1 MECRDDRPMLERDS
15 SGTFCTT
22 ANTGVDVHPAVLQPA
37 FHPDH
42 EVSVWFGPRACGRI
56 LRVTL
61 VDDLLWR
68 GLIQDSTD
76 PAELRKALDGDP
88 ITFYVG
94 FDPTAPSLHVGNLMQ
109 VVTARRL
116 QLAGHR
122 PLLLVG
128 GATGQIGDPRESSER
143 TLNPPEVV
151 SEWLQRIRDQLAP
164 FVTYTGANAA
174 TMVNNLDWTGPTS
187 VVEFLRDVGK
197 HFPVNKM
204 LARDVVR
211 NRLESGISFT
221 EFSYQLLQ
229 ANDFFELHRRHG
241 CRLQFGG
248 SDQWG
253 NLTAGVDFIR
263 RRGAGPVHAF
273 TTPLVLKADGTKF
286 GKSEGGGTWLDPAM
300 SSPYAFYQYWVNAD
314 DRDITHY
321 LRYFSFKGRDEIEEL
336 DRATAERPQARLA
349 QRALAEEITALV
361 HGADEA
367 RQAVMASQALFG
379 KASLE
384 ELSAETLRAALSEA
398 GLLPVRGELPT
409 VVALLQQTGLVK
421 SGGEARRVI
430 AEGGAYLN
438 NDRVTDAEAVPS
450 AATLLQ
456 GRFLV
461 LRRGKRTFAGV
472 ELVE

>member
-1 MECRDDRPMLERDS
+1 MRENSP
-15 SGTFCTT
+15 
-22 ANTGVDVHPAVLQPA
+22 
-37 FHPDH
+37 
-42 EVSVWFGPRACGRI
+42 
-56 LRVTL
+56 VTL

-76 PAELRKALDGDP
+76 AASLKEALNGGP

-94 FDPTAPSLHVGNLMQ
+94 FDPSAPSLHVGNFMQ
-109 VVTARRL
+109 IVTARRL
-116 QLAGHR
+116 QQAGHR

-143 TLNPPEVV
+143 ALNPPEVV
-151 SEWLQRIRDQLAP
+151 EGWVQRIRTQLAP
-164 FVTYTGANAA
+164 FVTYDGPSAA
-174 TMVNNLDWTGPTS
+174 TLVNNLDWTGPTS
-187 VVEFLRDVGK
+187 VIEFLRDVGK

-229 ANDFFELHRRHG
+229 ANDFYQLHVRHD
-241 CRLQFGG
+241 CQLQFGG

-253 NLTAGVDFIR
+253 NITAGVDFVR

-286 GKSEGGGTWLDPAM
+286 GKSEGGAVWLDPAM
-300 SSPYAFYQYWVNAD
+300 TSPYAFYQFWINAD
-314 DRDITHY
+314 DRDVNNY
-321 LRYFSFKGRDEIEEL
+321 LRFFSFKRREEL
-336 DRATAERPQARLA
+336 EELEKATAERPQARLA
-349 QRALAEEITALV
+349 QRALAEEMTALV
-361 HGADEA
+361 HGEEEA
-367 RQAVMASQALFG
+367 RQAVAASQALFG
-379 KASLE
+379 RGSLD

-398 GLLPVRGELPT
+398 GLHSVRGELPT
-409 VVALLQQTGLVK
+409 LGALLKESGLVA
-421 SGGEARRVI
+421 SANEARRTI

-438 NDRVTDAEAVPS
+438 NERITDGEAVPPLS
-450 AATLLQ
+450 ALLHD
-456 GRFLV
+456 RFLV

-472 ELVE
+472 EFVR

>member
-1 MECRDDRPMLERDS
+1 
-15 SGTFCTT
+15 
-22 ANTGVDVHPAVLQPA
+22 
-37 FHPDH
+37 
-42 EVSVWFGPRACGRI
+42 
-56 LRVTL
+56 VTL
-61 VDDLLWR
+61 VDDLQWR

-76 PAELRKALDGDP
+76 PGELRTALDGGSL
-88 ITFYVG
+88 TFYVG
-94 FDPTAPSLHVGNLMQ
+94 FDPTAASLHVGHLMQ
-109 VVTARRL
+109 VLTARRL
-116 QLAGHR
+116 QQAGHR

-151 SEWLQRIRDQLAP
+151 QGWVERIRRQLSP
-164 FVTYTGANAA
+164 FVTYDGDSAA
-174 TMVNNLDWTGPTS
+174 TLVNNLDWTGPTS

-241 CRLQFGG
+241 CMLQFGG

-253 NLTAGVDFIR
+253 NITAGVDFVR

-286 GKSEGGGTWLDPAM
+286 GKSEGGATWLDPAM
-300 SSPYAFYQYWVNAD
+300 TSPYAFYQFWVNAD
-314 DRDITHY
+314 DRDVLNY
-321 LRYFSFKGRDEIEEL
+321 LRFFSFKPREEIEEL
-336 DRATAERPQARLA
+336 EKQTAERPQARLA

-361 HGADEA
+361 HGPAEA
-367 RQAVMASQALFG
+367 AQAIAASQALFG
-379 KASLE
+379 RGSLE
-384 ELSAETLRAALSEA
+384 ELSADTLRAALSEA
-398 GLLPVRGELPT
+398 GLVTVRGALPT
-409 VVALLQQTGLVK
+409 VATLLQETGLAK
-421 SGGEARRVI
+421 SGGDARRTV
-430 AEGGAYLN
+430 AEGGAYVN
-438 NDRVTDAEAVPS
+438 NERVTDADAVVPES
-450 AATLLQ
+450 ALLR
-456 GRFLV
+456 GAFLV

-472 ELVE
+472 ELVR

>member
-1 MECRDDRPMLERDS
+1 M
-15 SGTFCTT
+15 TF
-22 ANTGVDVHPAVLQPA
+22 
-37 FHPDH
+37 
-42 EVSVWFGPRACGRI
+42 
-56 LRVTL
+56 

-76 PAELRKALDGDP
+76 PDELRKKLDGGS

-94 FDPTAPSLHVGNLMQ
+94 FDPTAASLHVGHLMQ
-109 VVTARRL
+109 VCTARRL

-143 TLNPPEVV
+143 SLNPPEVV
-151 SEWLQRIRDQLAP
+151 EGWVQRIRTQLSP
-164 FVTYTGANAA
+164 FVSYDGDNAA
-174 TMVNNLDWTGPTS
+174 TLVNNLDWTGPMS
-187 VVEFLRDVGK
+187 VVDFLRDVGK

-229 ANDFFELHRRHG
+229 SNDFYQLHVQHG
-241 CRLQFGG
+241 CELQFGG

-253 NLTAGVDFIR
+253 NITAGVDFVR

-273 TTPLVLKADGTKF
+273 VTPLVLKSDGTKF
-286 GKSEGGGTWLDPAM
+286 GKTEGGAVWLDPTM
-300 SSPYAFYQYWVNAD
+300 TTPYSFYQFWINSD
-314 DRDITHY
+314 DRDVNQY
-321 LRYFSFKGRDEIEEL
+321 LRYFSFKSREEL
-336 DRATAERPQARLA
+336 EELEKATAERPQARLA
-349 QRALAEEITALV
+349 QRALAEELTALV
-361 HGADEA
+361 HGPEEA
-367 RQAVMASQALFG
+367 RQAIAASQALFG
-379 KASLE
+379 RGSLD
-384 ELSAETLRAALSEA
+384 ELSADTLRAALSEA
-398 GLLPVRGELPT
+398 GLLEVRGELPA
-409 VVALLQQTGLVK
+409 VGVLLKDAGLVA
-421 SGGEARRVI
+421 SANEARRTI

-438 NDRVTDAEAVPS
+438 NERITDSEAVVPAS
-450 AATLLQ
+450 ALLH

-472 ELVE
+472 ELLP